1 MAMARDRPLF
11 FFFLFLFLFLFYAAS
26 AATPREL
33 FLVPPQTLTLDYHNG
48 SLLTGNYTLHLLWYG
63 RFPASHRSIV
73 ADFVRSLSSPSPSP
87 FPSPS
92 VASWWRTLALYGG
105 AAPRVALGRQT
116 LDESLSLGRTL
127 SEADL
132 ARLAARLAPHRGAIA
147 AILTSPDVLVD
158 GFCVGRCGLHGAA
171 RAGRRGRARFAYLW
185 AGDSSAQCPGQCAWP
200 FHRPIYGPQA
210 PPLVPPN
217 GDVGVDGVVINLATL
232 LAGAV
237 TNPFGTASSRARRR
251 RRWRRRRRARGVRE
265 GRLPGLPGAAAG
277 GPHHGGELQRQR
289 IRREEVSVARHV
301 GPNNVAVRHPRLTW
315 HPW

>member
-11 FFFLFLFLFLFYAAS
+11 FFFLFLFLFLFLFYAAS

-63 RFPASHRSIV
+63 RFPPPTA
-73 ADFVRSLSSPSPSP
+73 PS
-87 FPSPS
+87 
-92 VASWWRTLALYGG
+92 
-105 AAPRVALGRQT
+105 
-116 LDESLSLGRTL
+116 TL

-217 GDVGVDGVVINLATL
+217 GDVGVDGVIINLATL

-237 TNPFGTASSRARRR
+237 TNPFGDGFFQGPATAPLEAATACAGCTGRAPT
-251 RRWRRRRRARGVRE
+251 RATRGSCWWTPPQ
-265 GRLPGLPGAAAG
+265 GRATTPTDLAG
-277 GPHHGGELQRQR
+277 GGICCPPCGTQERRSAPPSSDVAPAAIYSLGESNTLSFILIIVVVLTLFLLFRFFDL
-289 IRREEVSVARHV
+289 SV
-301 GPNNVAVRHPRLTW
+301 L
-315 HPW
+315 

>member
-1 MAMARDRPLF
+1 
-11 FFFLFLFLFLFYAAS
+11 
-26 AATPREL
+26 
-33 FLVPPQTLTLDYHNG
+33 
-48 SLLTGNYTLHLLWYG
+48 
-63 RFPASHRSIV
+63 
-73 ADFVRSLSSPSPSP
+73 
-87 FPSPS
+87 
-92 VASWWRTLALYGG
+92 LALYGG

-237 TNPFGTASSRARRR
+237 TNPFGDGFFQGPATAPLEAATACAGVYGKGAYPGYPGQLLVDPTTGASYNANGFGGRRYL
-251 RRWRRRRRARGVRE
+251 
-265 GRLPGLPGAAAG
+265 LPAMWDPTTSQCATL
-277 GPHHGGELQRQR
+277 
-289 IRREEVSVARHV
+289 V
-301 GPNNVAVRHPRLTW
+301 
-315 HPW
+315 